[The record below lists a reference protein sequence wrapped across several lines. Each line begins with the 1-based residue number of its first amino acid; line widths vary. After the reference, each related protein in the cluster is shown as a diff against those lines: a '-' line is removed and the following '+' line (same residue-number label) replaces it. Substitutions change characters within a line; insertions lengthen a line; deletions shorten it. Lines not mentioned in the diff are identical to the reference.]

1 MRRTWKTNIEPEYRE
16 YTINVVVRVH
26 KSMPE
31 DNDPSLVVE
40 VLRDI
45 RHLASGD
52 VVTIEA
58 TRKVEDQ

>member
-1 MRRTWKTNIEPEYRE
+1 VKRTWKTSIKPEYRE
-16 YTINVVVRVH
+16 HRIEVVVRVH

-31 DNDPSLVVE
+31 ENDPSLVVE

-45 RHLASGD
+45 RHLASGN

-58 TRKVEDQ
+58 TRKADQ